1 MRRPQLHDHEIPP
14 LQQLVDLYDAVGWT
28 RYTTDPQR
36 LRTAVSRSLRVVS
49 AWSDTRLV
57 GLARIVGDG
66 VTIIYLQDIL
76 VHPDFQRRGVGSALL
91 VEALRPFSDV
101 RQQVLL
107 TDDEPRQRAFYEAV
121 GFTEIRDVPDAA
133 LRAFVRLQ

>member
-28 RYTTDPQR
+28 RYTTDPER

-49 AWSDTRLV
+49 AWSDSRLI
-57 GLARIVGDG
+57 GLARVVGDG

-76 VHPDFQRRGVGSALL
+76 VHPDFQRRGIGSSLL
-91 VEALRPFSDV
+91 TEALRPFSDV

-107 TDDEPRQRAFYEAV
+107 TDDEPRQRAFYEAE
-121 GFTEIRDVPDAA
+121 GFTEIRDVPHTA
-133 LRAFVRLQ
+133 LRAFIRLQ